1 MDTQGKLNPQQ
12 LDTLG
17 EIGNITMGNSA
28 TTLSMMVNKRVDITT
43 PQIQVVPRAKA
54 MEGFEKTCIFVNIKY
69 VKGITGNNVFILR
82 PIDVLV
88 LTDLMM
94 GGAGQ
99 PQAGPLSELHIS
111 AASEAMNQM
120 MGASATSMSTMLKLP
135 VDISTPNVSQV
146 DVDSVIAFEQAFEAK
161 YQEFVRINFHMEIE
175 GVLASSM
182 IQMYPLQFAVAM
194 CNQFNRVKGPAGPA

>member
-28 TTLSMMVNKRVDITT
+28 TTLSMMVNKRVNITT
-43 PQIQVVPRAKA
+43 PNIVVVPRAKA
-54 MEGFEKTCIFVNIKY
+54 MEGFEKSCVFVNIKY
-69 VKGITGNNVFILR
+69 VKGITGNNVLILR

-94 GGAGQ
+94 GGSGQ
-99 PQAGPLSELHIS
+99 PQAGPLTELHLS

-135 VDISTPNVSQV
+135 VDISTPSVAQV
-146 DVDSVIAFEQAFEAK
+146 DVDNMIAFEQTFEAK
-161 YQEFVRINFHMEIE
+161 YQEFVRITIHMEIE
-175 GVLASSM
+175 GVLASNM
-182 IQMYPLQFAVAM
+182 VQMYPLQFAIAM
-194 CNQFNRVKGPAGPA
+194 CNQFNRVKTPA

>member
-1 MDTQGKLNPQQ
+1 MDTGILNEVQ

-54 MEGFEKTCIFVNIKY
+54 MEGFERDCVFVNINY
-69 VKGITGNNVFILR
+69 VKGITGNNVLILR
-82 PIDVLV
+82 PLDVLI

-99 PQAGPLSELHIS
+99 VQAAPLSELHIS

-135 VDISTPNVSQV
+135 VDISTPNVAQI
-146 DVDSVIAFEQAFEAK
+146 DVDSMVAFEKVFDAK
-161 YQEFVRINFHMEIE
+161 YQEFVRIKFDMEIE
-175 GVLASSM
+175 GVLSSNM
-182 IQMYPLQFAVAM
+182 IHIYPMQFAVAM
-194 CNQFNRVKGPAGPA
+194 CNQFNRVKAAK